1 MAEQRWDKIGDVA
14 GAAGGSE
21 ATSGKKLYK
30 GKEYDFV
37 FDIEIDMPKMTLK
50 LPYNCTDDP
59 YMAAQKFIHDHDLA
73 QQYLDEI
80 ATHISRN
87 TEGRPLGTGCFG
99 NTDPLTG
106 GNSYSGGGLEVGPAS
121 GNITGGEA
129 ANPWMSGAYVSG
141 SGGAPMVSDP
151 VPDPWMQGAYR
162 TEEGMDTSD
171 NTKPN
176 NYFPMAEFLLFN
188 QPVKAEA
195 MSKKLKEFNG
205 QVLEELK
212 VEESLLDALPSLATT
227 APASPSNL
235 ITTISTLLSWPAAN
249 IFPVLDLVRAVF
261 LCPATQDL
269 LLEKDIL
276 DKVFSACLQQVDKEA
291 PAPAQMLA
299 LRTLSNMFATN
310 KGEQLLRTYRDSV
323 LTRIFEKLFPIA
335 DDNKNIQIA
344 AATLALN
351 YSVSIHRKM
360 DDEAQVQ
367 LLSALCINFFT
378 FMSDW
383 EARFRTLVAT
393 GTMLTTSPEALDYAR
408 TLEAKDGARGWRILE
423 GPTKVMNMTQFCD
436 GFANEM
442 FQQVSECASF
452 IEAML

>member
-1 MAEQRWDKIGDVA
+1 MAEQRWDKIGDVV

-176 NYFPMAEFLLFN
+176 NYFPMAKFLFF
-188 QPVKAEA
+188 QA
-195 MSKKLKEFNG
+195 
-205 QVLEELK
+205 
-212 VEESLLDALPSLATT
+212 
-227 APASPSNL
+227 AS
-235 ITTISTLLSWPAAN
+235 
-249 IFPVLDLVRAVF
+249 
-261 LCPATQDL
+261 
-269 LLEKDIL
+269 
-276 DKVFSACLQQVDKEA
+276 
-291 PAPAQMLA
+291 
-299 LRTLSNMFATN
+299 
-310 KGEQLLRTYRDSV
+310 
-323 LTRIFEKLFPIA
+323 
-335 DDNKNIQIA
+335 
-344 AATLALN
+344 
-351 YSVSIHRKM
+351 
-360 DDEAQVQ
+360 
-367 LLSALCINFFT
+367 
-378 FMSDW
+378 
-383 EARFRTLVAT
+383 
-393 GTMLTTSPEALDYAR
+393 
-408 TLEAKDGARGWRILE
+408 
-423 GPTKVMNMTQFCD
+423 
-436 GFANEM
+436 
-442 FQQVSECASF
+442 
-452 IEAML
+452 

>member
-1 MAEQRWDKIGDVA
+1 MAEQRWDKIGDVV

-171 NTKPN
+171 YTKPN

-227 APASPSNL
+227 APTSPSNL

-423 GPTKVMNMTQFCD
+423 GPTKVILIHMISTGEQCLLSGVRMC
-436 GFANEM
+436 
-442 FQQVSECASF
+442 
-452 IEAML
+452 LLH

>member
-1 MAEQRWDKIGDVA
+1 
-14 GAAGGSE
+14 
-21 ATSGKKLYK
+21 
-30 GKEYDFV
+30 
-37 FDIEIDMPKMTLK
+37 
-50 LPYNCTDDP
+50 
-59 YMAAQKFIHDHDLA
+59 
-73 QQYLDEI
+73 
-80 ATHISRN
+80 
-87 TEGRPLGTGCFG
+87 
-99 NTDPLTG
+99 
-106 GNSYSGGGLEVGPAS
+106 
-121 GNITGGEA
+121 
-129 ANPWMSGAYVSG
+129 
-141 SGGAPMVSDP
+141 
-151 VPDPWMQGAYR
+151 
-162 TEEGMDTSD
+162 
-171 NTKPN
+171 
-176 NYFPMAEFLLFN
+176 MAEFLLFN

-195 MSKKLKEFNG
+195 MVKKLKEFNS
-205 QVLEELK
+205 QVSEELK
-212 VEESLLDALPSLATT
+212 VDESLLDALPSIATT
-227 APASPSNL
+227 APTSPSTPL
-235 ITTISTLLSWPAAN
+235 IEALTTLLSWPAAN
-249 IFPVLDLVRAVF
+249 IFPVLDLVRAVL

-276 DKVFSACLQQVDKEA
+276 DKVFSACLEQVDKEA

-299 LRTLSNMFATN
+299 LRTLSNMFATL

-351 YSVSIHRKM
+351 YSVSIHRQM

-393 GTMLTTSPEALDYAR
+393 GTMLTSSPEAIDYAR

-423 GPTKVMNMTQFCD
+423 GPTKV
-436 GFANEM
+436 
-442 FQQVSECASF
+442 SECASF

>member
-1 MAEQRWDKIGDVA
+1 
-14 GAAGGSE
+14 
-21 ATSGKKLYK
+21 
-30 GKEYDFV
+30 
-37 FDIEIDMPKMTLK
+37 
-50 LPYNCTDDP
+50 
-59 YMAAQKFIHDHDLA
+59 
-73 QQYLDEI
+73 
-80 ATHISRN
+80 
-87 TEGRPLGTGCFG
+87 
-99 NTDPLTG
+99 
-106 GNSYSGGGLEVGPAS
+106 
-121 GNITGGEA
+121 
-129 ANPWMSGAYVSG
+129 
-141 SGGAPMVSDP
+141 MVSDP

-195 MSKKLKEFNG
+195 MSKKLKEFNE

-227 APASPSNL
+227 APTSPSNL

-323 LTRIFEKLFPIA
+323 LTRIFEKLFPIT

-423 GPTKVMNMTQFCD
+423 GPTKVMLIHLISKGEQCLSGVRMC
-436 GFANEM
+436 
-442 FQQVSECASF
+442 
-452 IEAML
+452 LLH